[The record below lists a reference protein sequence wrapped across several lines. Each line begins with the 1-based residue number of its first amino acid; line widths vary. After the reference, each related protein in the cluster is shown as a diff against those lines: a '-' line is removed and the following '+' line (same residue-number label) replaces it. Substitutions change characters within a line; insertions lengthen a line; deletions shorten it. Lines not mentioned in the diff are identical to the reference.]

1 MENYRENRYQLYK
14 RFEKLGPANPYPE
27 TEVYNKEYN
36 SEAGIDRLV
45 SNTKRYL
52 REDYTRDQFIK
63 KFACDKDA
71 FKSSEYCGG
80 QSTPVTPTTPG
91 TSETNPI
98 FSCVE
103 KRELEVGT
111 RVIKKTERFLLIK
124 KQKYWAFNKFGGWQ
138 QIKDGKIEFR
148 GKWECD
154 GESEYKIIADDGEIY
169 ESKNRPVKWVTP
181 TQETVPS
188 FDRTKFPLKKGSR
201 GTEVCQLQKYL
212 NKLIPQDPLVT
223 DGIFGDKTYNK
234 LVQLQKS
241 TGII

>member
-45 SNTKRYL
+45 SNAKRYL
-52 REDYTRDQFIK
+52 REDYTKDQFIK

-91 TSETNPI
+91 TSEPNLM

-103 KRELEVGT
+103 KSHVGT
-111 RVIKKTERFLLIK
+111 EIIR
-124 KQKYWAFNKFGGWQ
+124 KQKFILVRMRSSWWAFNIYGKWQ
-138 QIKDGKIEFR
+138 QINEGKVKFR
-148 GKWECD
+148 GKWECN
-154 GESEYKIIADDGEIY
+154 GESDYKITADDGDIY
-169 ESKNRPVKWVTP
+169 LSKNRKWTKP
-181 TQETVPS
+181 NTSQPES
-188 FDRTKFPLKKGSR
+188 EFDRTKFPLKKGSR

-212 NKLIPQDPLVT
+212 NKLIPLEPLVT